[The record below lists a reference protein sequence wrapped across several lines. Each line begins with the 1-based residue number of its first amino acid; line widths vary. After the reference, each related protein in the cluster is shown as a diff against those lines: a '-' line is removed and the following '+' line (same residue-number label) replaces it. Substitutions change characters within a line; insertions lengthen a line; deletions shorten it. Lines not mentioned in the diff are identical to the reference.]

1 MVGEPRT
8 QRVEILLTER
18 EKNRLEEMKDRYGM
32 SMGEIVRTA
41 LFMDDTSGLI
51 DSLNARQLTVEK
63 YTELLKV
70 LSNIASYNH
79 HNTTNINQIA
89 YAYNKNPSTRDYE
102 KDITQL
108 KNLQRSVLNYTK
120 VAQKV
125 VDEIWL
131 YLK

>member
-1 MVGEPRT
+1 MGENRT
-8 QRVEILLTER
+8 ERVEILLTPS
-18 EKNRLEEMKDRYGM
+18 EKSLLKRMTDRYGM

-41 LFMDDTSGLI
+41 LYLDDTRTLI
-51 DSLNARQLTVEK
+51 DSLNARQLTVER